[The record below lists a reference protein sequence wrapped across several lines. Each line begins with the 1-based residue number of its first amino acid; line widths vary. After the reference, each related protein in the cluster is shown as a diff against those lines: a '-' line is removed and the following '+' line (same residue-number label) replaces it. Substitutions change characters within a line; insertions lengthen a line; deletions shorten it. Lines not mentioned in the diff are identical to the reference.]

1 MEVDVE
7 IYVKEGRQW
16 ILQRTVVTKDYA
28 IPFETAQKVAD
39 ELKKPVYMHFRSNI
53 IKVEPQGR
61 EEA

>member
-53 IKVEPQGR
+53 IKVEP
-61 EEA
+61 